1 MSSPESKSRFTPLTS
16 NTFGTSVCPAVPVME
31 VGDGQSQGPEPELGI
46 GNATVTIAG
55 WPEALGASQSG
66 QVAGNRLLV
75 STASVRSDEPG
86 NIGKRTCQICPD
98 GLEHWGLA

>member
-1 MSSPESKSRFTPLTS
+1 VSSPESKSRFTPLTS
-16 NTFGTSVCPAVPVME
+16 NTFGTSVCPAVPVTE

-46 GNATVTIAG
+46 SNATVTIAG

-66 QVAGNRLLV
+66 QVAGNRLD
-75 STASVRSDEPG
+75 SVHSDEPG
-86 NIGKRTCQICPD
+86 NIGKRTCQICLN